1 MSEQAMQVPATETLA
16 IGRVQRGRGLIGDQQ
31 RRQPDQRSR
40 RGDALLLA
48 DAQAGGLPIQ

>member
-48 DAQAGGLPIQ
+48 DAQDGGLPIQ